1 VNIILPCQTSV
12 LIDGCDPLGLF
23 LGEIEIAAH
32 SVRVHI
38 MDPPTFSSFLFM
50 SYECR
55 HPYKL
60 EGFSSKTA
68 QHL

>member
-1 VNIILPCQTSV
+1 MNIVLPCQTSV

-38 MDPPTFSSFLFM
+38 MDHPPLSPPFSL
-50 SYECR
+50 
-55 HPYKL
+55 
-60 EGFSSKTA
+60 
-68 QHL
+68 